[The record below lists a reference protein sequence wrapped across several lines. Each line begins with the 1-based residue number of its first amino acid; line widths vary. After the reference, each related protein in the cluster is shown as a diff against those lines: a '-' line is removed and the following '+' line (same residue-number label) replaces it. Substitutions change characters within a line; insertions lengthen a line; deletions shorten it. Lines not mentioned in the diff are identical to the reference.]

1 MMTEDKITAKVETH
15 QTGPTESMG
24 RGEDGRPKPCWV
36 IIFGASGDL
45 AARKLIPA
53 LFRLYRWNLLPES
66 FAILGCARSGMTD
79 DSFRE
84 KMDGAL
90 KTFVHQTTEHQVKD
104 FLQRCFYL
112 SGDYQDS
119 KFYGAL
125 SDWLDRADSSHGS
138 RANRLFYLSTP
149 PSLIGT
155 IISGLG
161 ENNLSGK
168 SADGGSWA
176 HVIVEKPFGRD
187 LQSAREL
194 DRQLHEHLSED
205 QIYRIDHYLGKETVQ
220 SILMLRFANSIFEPL
235 TNHSY
240 IDNVQIT
247 VAETV
252 GVENRAGYYEQAGLI
267 RDMFQNHML
276 QMMALIAMEAPAAFH
291 ADRVRDEKV
300 KLLRAIHPFPLD
312 ELDDWIVRGQYGPGV
327 LNGKEV
333 PGYREEKDVAPDS
346 MTDTFVAAKLLVD
359 NWRWKG
365 VPFYLRSGKRLARRA
380 SEIAIVFK
388 PVPHSLFQDI
398 LPGQLSPNVL
408 VLNVQPDEGI
418 TLTIQAKKPGP
429 RTSLASLDMAFC
441 AREVFGDEL
450 TEAYQRL
457 LLDCML
463 GDQTLFVRAD
473 EMELEWIQIS
483 SVLEAWAESGKEG
496 KIYSYPAGSWGPK
509 EAEAI
514 LKKDGRAWRRI

>member
-1 MMTEDKITAKVETH
+1 
-15 QTGPTESMG
+15 
-24 RGEDGRPKPCWV
+24 
-36 IIFGASGDL
+36 
-45 AARKLIPA
+45 
-53 LFRLYRWNLLPES
+53 
-66 FAILGCARSGMTD
+66 
-79 DSFRE
+79 
-84 KMDGAL
+84 
-90 KTFVHQTTEHQVKD
+90 
-104 FLQRCFYL
+104 
-112 SGDYQDS
+112 
-119 KFYGAL
+119 
-125 SDWLDRADSSHGS
+125 
-138 RANRLFYLSTP
+138 
-149 PSLIGT
+149 
-155 IISGLG
+155 
-161 ENNLSGK
+161 
-168 SADGGSWA
+168 
-176 HVIVEKPFGRD
+176 
-187 LQSAREL
+187 
-194 DRQLHEHLSED
+194 
-205 QIYRIDHYLGKETVQ
+205 
-220 SILMLRFANSIFEPL
+220 
-235 TNHSY
+235 
-240 IDNVQIT
+240 
-247 VAETV
+247 
-252 GVENRAGYYEQAGLI
+252 
-267 RDMFQNHML
+267 
-276 QMMALIAMEAPAAFH
+276 
-291 ADRVRDEKV
+291 VRDEKV
-300 KLLRAIHPFPLD
+300 KLLRAIHPFPPD

-327 LNGKEV
+327 LDGKEV
-333 PGYREEKDVAPDS
+333 PGYREERGVAPDS

-463 GDQTLFVRAD
+463 GDQTLFVRVD

-483 SVLEAWAESGKEG
+483 AVLEAWAESGKDG

-514 LKKDGRAWRRI
+514 LQKDGRAWRRI